1 MYGLSDTVVADIC
14 SVFQRFPNIE
24 EVLIFGSR
32 AKGSYSEGSD
42 IDLAAIGHDLTFNQL
57 MDINIQ
63 IEDLGLLERFFIKRR
78 VDNIQEKPRIC
89 EAFLLSVE
97 KFCREISFACVRQE
111 YYDVLSFIS
120 AFLREFHGCVGCGS
134 G

>member
-63 IEDLGLLERFFIKRR
+63 IEDLGLL
-78 VDNIQEKPRIC
+78 RIC

-97 KFCREISFACVRQE
+97 KFCREISLTCIR
-111 YYDVLSFIS
+111 
-120 AFLREFHGCVGCGS
+120 
-134 G
+134 